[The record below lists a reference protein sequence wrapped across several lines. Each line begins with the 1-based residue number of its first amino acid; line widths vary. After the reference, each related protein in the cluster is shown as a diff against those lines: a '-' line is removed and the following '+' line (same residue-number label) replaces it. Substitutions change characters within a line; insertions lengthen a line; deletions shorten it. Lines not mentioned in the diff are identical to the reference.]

1 MLAPESARMAPSS
14 TSCERDSAGCALSM
28 CIELISSSMPPPTW
42 NEASEIPKNSS
53 TLRPARALVAMTTKA
68 VKAAT
73 RAVFA
78 RCARLRL
85 RVKWMKNG
93 ITPTG
98 LTIASSV
105 ISGLIGKSM
114 AGRRPGWRPDEG
126 WRRTQSN
133 PIAGRRRYLRGLRV
147 GPPRPHAQRSRE
159 LSLGSPA
166 NESNERGMRLSP
178 AASPNAGSRPATD
191 RERRSTRS
199 LLTRVPAA
207 QPLKWS

>member
-1 MLAPESARMAPSS
+1 M
-14 TSCERDSAGCALSM
+14 
-28 CIELISSSMPPPTW
+28 
-42 NEASEIPKNSS
+42 PKNWS
-53 TLRPARALVAMTTKA
+53 TLRPAKALVAMTTKA

-114 AGRRPGWRPDEG
+114 AGRRPGWQPDEG

-133 PIAGRRRYLRGLRV
+133 PIAGRRRDLRV
-147 GPPRPHAQRSRE
+147 GPPLPHAQRSRE
-159 LSLGSPA
+159 L
-166 NESNERGMRLSP
+166 NDRLARQRKQQKGIRLWP
-178 AASPNAGSRPATD
+178 AAVRKTGSRPTTG
-191 RERRSTRS
+191 RERRPTRS

-207 QPLKWS
+207 QPLKWSQRLPRRAAPRPTRPSASSASAPGSGTEERVLVKEKLRSL